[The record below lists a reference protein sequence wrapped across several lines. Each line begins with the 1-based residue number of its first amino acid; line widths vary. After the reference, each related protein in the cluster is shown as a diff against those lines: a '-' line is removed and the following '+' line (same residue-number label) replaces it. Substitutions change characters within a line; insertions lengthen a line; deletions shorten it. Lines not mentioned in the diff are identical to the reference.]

1 MIKLIRILVLI
12 PLIFLYGLT
21 TAQEQNIEVS
31 VDRNELARG
40 ETLTYTIRVY
50 DQRQG
55 MQLDLTPLTE
65 EFDVLGTRTSSQ
77 IRSINGSV
85 ESWTDYIVTL
95 FPLAEGE
102 LTIPSLEINDALT
115 DPVAI
120 NVINEGPRS
129 NQSNE
134 ELFLEIVV
142 NKETIYVQEQ
152 LLFTVRLYYTING
165 IRNPQFTELEMA
177 DTVIQLIGSP
187 NQYEKLI
194 DGVRYGVYEK
204 RYVIFPQRSGPLEI
218 PDILFRGEVT
228 DGSSNFV
235 FRNLNTRRVT
245 AFIEGITIQ
254 VAERPE
260 AARNNQFWLP
270 VGNLTLE
277 ENWNID
283 LSNLKVGDSAIRT
296 ITMVAD
302 GLDGAVLPPF
312 SPVEIQNLNLYPDP
326 PDIQRTFVDGRIV
339 GTRVESTTLVPVI
352 AGSIEIP
359 EVSIPWWNINTDQ
372 QERTVIAATFI
383 NVATIEGEVP
393 SEQTVIS
400 TVNIEEL
407 LEAAPVIDQSMI
419 DAQAEAQFIEV
430 RAVWLNWLIAL
441 AFLIVMISIYSLLLA
456 PNKHAIRAF
465 FDTQLAN
472 LIKKYSPENNEFVA
486 YRQLVIACRKQDL
499 IRIRES
505 LIQWSNHFL
514 DTRTLLT
521 MEDILEQTESI
532 ELHEHATQI
541 QAALFSIGS
550 KQHAELSF
558 DSHEL
563 IKLTT
568 SLRKNKRK
576 EQKRFKQEKRFALPP
591 PVSYT
596 HLTLPTILL
605 V

>member
-352 AGSIEIP
+352 AGSIEIQ

-441 AFLIVMISIYSLLLA
+441 AILIVMISIYSLLLA

-472 LIKKYSPENNEFVA
+472 LIKKYSPENNEWVA

-591 PVSYT
+591 LYKT
-596 HLTLPTILL
+596 
-605 V
+605 

>member
-12 PLIFLYGLT
+12 PLTFLYGLT
-21 TAQEQNIEVS
+21 AAQEQNIEVS

-383 NVATIEGEVP
+383 NVATIEVP

-472 LIKKYSPENNEFVA
+472 LIKKYSPENNEWVA

-591 PVSYT
+591 LYKT
-596 HLTLPTILL
+596 
-605 V
+605 

>member
-1 MIKLIRILVLI
+1 VIKLIRILVLI

-441 AFLIVMISIYSLLLA
+441 AFLITMFSIYFLLLA

-472 LIKKYSPENNEFVA
+472 LIKKFSPENNELVA

-576 EQKRFKQEKRFALPP
+576 EQRRFKQEKRFALPP
-591 PVSYT
+591 LYKT
-596 HLTLPTILL
+596 
-605 V
+605 

>member
-472 LIKKYSPENNEFVA
+472 LIKKYSPENNEWVA

-505 LIQWSNHFL
+505 LIQWSNHLL

-576 EQKRFKQEKRFALPP
+576 EQRRFKQEKRFALPP
-591 PVSYT
+591 LYKT
-596 HLTLPTILL
+596 
-605 V
+605 

>member
-12 PLIFLYGLT
+12 PLIFLYSLT

-472 LIKKYSPENNEFVA
+472 LIKKYSPENNEWVA

-550 KQHAELSF
+550 KKHAELSF

-591 PVSYT
+591 LYKT
-596 HLTLPTILL
+596 
-605 V
+605 